1 MTINVAKF
9 AEPIRIDFMPKTGAM
24 LPKYRRFKVDFDLKI
39 KLQNAHM
46 TSAFVPLVRRP
57 TFFPTLSSALFRG
70 IKSIA
75 FRFFNMGNHCR
86 NQIED
91 HNVPSVVVIETARHM
106 QVLYRSMLSGKAT
119 RALRIFSDPQQA
131 IGSIISDPPDVLL
144 VDWHAESLPGNRFLS
159 QFRSRQ
165 LYPVC
170 LVPVIMVMAEVRQR
184 TFEQAIKLGAHAV
197 LAKPISTTRLFDYI
211 AWVSRVEQRMELAG
225 DKYVV
230 ADLVERVRQNSIPAG
245 QRESAAFT
253 YNQQMAKIESLQS
266 DVDRI
271 LRSSF
276 Y

>member
-1 MTINVAKF
+1 MA
-9 AEPIRIDFMPKTGAM
+9 
-24 LPKYRRFKVDFDLKI
+24 
-39 KLQNAHM
+39 
-46 TSAFVPLVRRP
+46 SAIVRLGRGP
-57 TFFPTLSSALFRG
+57 TFFQTLSSALFVG

-75 FRFFNMGNHCR
+75 FRFFNMGIGCH

-91 HNVPSVVVIETARHM
+91 HNGPSVVVIETARHM

-119 RALRIFSDPQQA
+119 RTLRIFSDPQQA
-131 IGSIISDPPDVLL
+131 IGSIIADPPDVLL
-144 VDWHAESLPGNRFLS
+144 VDWHAQSLPGNRFLN

-170 LVPVIMVMAEVRQR
+170 LVPVIMVMSEVRQR

-197 LAKPISTTRLFDYI
+197 LAKPISTSQLFDYI
-211 AWVSRVEQRMELAG
+211 AWVSREDQQMELSG
-225 DKYVV
+225 DRYVV
-230 ADLVERVRQNSIPAG
+230 SNLVERVKNNADPAG
-245 QRESAAFT
+245 RRESEVFT
-253 YNQQMAKIESLQS
+253 HNQQMAKIESLQS